1 MYLVS
6 EKSEGLFL
14 RKRQNT
20 VKAAIQEGNINPQQN
35 YFNGRTEKNRSC
47 LERSNTVEEA
57 SWSTSILFILNICY
71 CMQ

>member
-35 YFNGRTEKNRSC
+35 HVNGRTEKNRSC

-57 SWSTSILFILNICY
+57 S
-71 CMQ
+71 